1 VKSQKQVHE
10 GVLGRVRLAA
20 KYASQLFMNRIR
32 SLMAKKGYREE
43 AADLIAGEIVQ
54 DPSLLART
62 IAEEEHGLREEA
74 IEKPVSAGLYTG
86 IAYFISSLIRNTL
99 PARPPDTSIPTA
111 LDSGGW
117 SRPRNNRIHNRHLSE
132 PATQEKNPRDDAS
145 RIRISS
151 RDIHD
156 RKNIL
161 HDIRDKRGVKLQT
174 VGSRR

>member
-1 VKSQKQVHE
+1 MTYAAVKSQKQVHE

-20 KYASQLFMNRIR
+20 KYASQLFMNRLR

-117 SRPRNNRIHNRHLSE
+117 SRPRNNRIHNRHLRELAIKRKILEMMLAGFGSAA
-132 PATQEKNPRDDAS
+132 ATYTIGRLFS
-145 RIRISS
+145 MIFGIS
-151 RDIHD
+151 
-156 RKNIL
+156 
-161 HDIRDKRGVKLQT
+161 VE
-174 VGSRR
+174 